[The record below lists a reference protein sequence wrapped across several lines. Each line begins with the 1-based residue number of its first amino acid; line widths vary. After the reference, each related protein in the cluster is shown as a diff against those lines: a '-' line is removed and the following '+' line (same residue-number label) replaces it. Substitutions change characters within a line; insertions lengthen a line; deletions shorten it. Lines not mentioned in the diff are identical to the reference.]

1 MDANQVTIIAVAL
14 LAVSEVLA
22 SIPAIRANS
31 IFQLISNIIK
41 TVAGKK

>member
-1 MDANQVTIIAVAL
+1 MEIDKITLIATAL
-14 LAVSEVLA
+14 LIVSEGLA

-31 IFQLISNIIK
+31 IFQLIVNIIK

>member
-1 MDANQVTIIAVAL
+1 MEANQITLIAIAL
-14 LAVSEVLA
+14 LAVSEGLA

-31 IFQLISNIIK
+31 IFQFIVNIIK